1 MRRNK
6 FNLSHTKLLTC
17 NQGQLVPCGITE
29 VLPGDSFQHNT
40 NVLVRTNPL
49 LSPVMHPVDTR
60 VHHWFVPMRLL
71 WDNWEKFITGGP
83 DGFDASVYPTITT
96 PGGGFAEGSLAD
108 YLGVR
113 PGVAGV
119 PVSALPFRAVGLIW
133 NNWYR
138 DQDLQTARVVSLADG
153 NDTTTDLSLPHV
165 AWEKDYFTTA
175 RPWTQKGPEVTV
187 PLGSTAPVVSN
198 NQNIMFRSPGN
209 DGRYTFMS
217 SNDFT
222 TTAELGLGSPGSG
235 TIGNSDPLNFFEDN
249 TGLETDLSGASAANI
264 NELRRAFAIQR
275 YEEAR
280 ARYGSRYTEYLAY
293 LGVRSSDARLQLP
306 EYLGGGKQ
314 TLQFSEVLQTS
325 PTTDGDDEVGVGNL
339 KGHGIG
345 AVRSNRYRKY
355 FEEHG
360 FVISF
365 ISTKPK
371 TMYVDGLPR
380 MWSRRT
386 KEDFWQKELQ
396 HIGQQE
402 ILNKEIYMAHASP
415 DETWGYN
422 DRYSEYKSQES
433 TIAGEFRSTLDF
445 WHMARKFAAAP
456 ALNGDFVKADPTD
469 RIYSTQ
475 STHELYVMCRH
486 SLVARRIVDAS
497 SASYIY

>member
-49 LSPVMHPVDTR
+49 LAPVMHPVDTR

-96 PGGGFAEGSLAD
+96 PAVTGFTEGSLAD

-119 PVSALPFRAVGLIW
+119 PVSALPFRAVSLIW

-153 NDTTTDLSLPHV
+153 NDTTTDLTLPHV

-187 PLGSTAPVVSN
+187 PLGSSAPVTLVPHTTSTAAMLYKN
-198 NQNIMFRSPGN
+198 AATGN
-209 DGRYTFMS
+209 TLNSVTMSTLSDGRIS
-217 SNDFT
+217 
-222 TTAELGLGSPGSG
+222 ELTSALPAA
-235 TIGNSDPLNFFEDN
+235 IDPN
-249 TGLETDLSGASAANI
+249 GRLETDLAGASAANI

-365 ISTKPK
+365 VSTKPR

-402 ILNKEIYMAHASP
+402 ILNKEIYMGHASP

-422 DRYSEYKSQES
+422 DRYAEYKSQES

-445 WHMARKFAAAP
+445 WHMARKFASAP

-469 RIYSTQ
+469 RIYSTA
-475 STHELYVMCRH
+475 STNELYLMCRH

>member
-1 MRRNK
+1 VRRNK

-17 NQGQLVPCGITE
+17 DQGQLVPCGITE

-49 LSPVMHPVDTR
+49 LAPVMHPVNTR

-96 PGGGFAEGSLAD
+96 PAVTGFAEGSLAD

-138 DQDLQTARVVSLADG
+138 DQDLQTNRVVSLADG
-153 NDTTTDLSLPHV
+153 NDTTTDVTLPYV

-187 PLGSTAPVVSN
+187 PLGSTAPVVSTGERMN
-198 NQNIMFRSPGN
+198 MGVF
-209 DGRYTFMS
+209 
-217 SNDFT
+217 SNPSYVQRVRVGTD
-222 TTAELGLGSPGSG
+222 AHLNLNGSYGAIEE
-235 TIGNSDPLNFFEDN
+235 TIWGDE
-249 TGLETDLSGASAANI
+249 TGLEADLATASAANI

-293 LGVRSSDARLQLP
+293 LGVKSSDARLQLP
-306 EYLGGGKQ
+306 EYLGGGSQ

-402 ILNKEIYMAHASP
+402 ILNKEIYMAAASP
-415 DETWGYN
+415 DDTWGYN
-422 DRYSEYKSQES
+422 DRYAEYKSQES

-445 WHMARKFAAAP
+445 WHMARKFASAP
-456 ALNGDFVKADPTD
+456 ALNGDFVKANPTD
-469 RIYSTQ
+469 RIYSTS
-475 STHELYVMCRH
+475 STNELYVMCRH
-486 SLVARRIVDAS
+486 QLVARRIVDAS